1 MTKKYIQQNNEAYL
15 KSLNNQFD
23 YFSQIL
29 EKTSKQKQSKV
40 IEEFRGKIISSATEQ
55 LNKDYLL
62 IISKKDDE

>member
-55 LNKDYLL
+55 LNKDYSL